1 VAGLDG
7 VWRVE
12 RAGGLLPPLIGVQK
26 VIAGG
31 RGRTSLGRLPGV
43 PFEVV
48 GLTLRYRPPFGGFV
62 DVLEP
67 QGEGFF
73 GRATYRGRE
82 FGTFRLSR
90 MS

>member
-1 VAGLDG
+1 LDG

-12 RAGGLLPPLIGVQK
+12 RVGGLLPPMLGVRK
-26 VIAGG
+26 VISGN

-43 PFEVV
+43 PFDVV
-48 GLTLRYRPPFGGFV
+48 GLTLRYRQPFGGFV

-67 QGEGFF
+67 EGDGFF
-73 GRATYRGRE
+73 GRATYRGRG

-90 MS
+90 TS

>member
-1 VAGLDG
+1 MTGLDG

-12 RAGGLLPPLIGVQK
+12 RASGLLPPMVGVRK

-43 PFEVV
+43 PFDVV
-48 GLTLRYRPPFGGFV
+48 GLTLRYRPPFRGFV

-67 QGEGFF
+67 EGDGFF

-90 MS
+90 IS

>member
-1 VAGLDG
+1 MGELDG

-12 RAGGLLPPLIGVQK
+12 RVGGLLPPLAGVRK
-26 VIAGG
+26 VIRGD

-43 PFEVV
+43 PFDVV

-62 DVLEP
+62 DVLDRD
-67 QGEGFF
+67 GDRYF
-73 GRATYRGRE
+73 GRATFSGRE

-90 MS
+90 AA